1 MCPFIDEADMLQGDL
16 GYGHQTNYPDGRYA
30 DAREGVLS
38 DGWKDVSHLLVNFGA
53 KVQFFSHLTDPKSNK
68 RCQTV

>member
-1 MCPFIDEADMLQGDL
+1 MCPFINEADMLQGNL
-16 GYGHQTNYPDGRYA
+16 GYGHQTNYPDGREA
-30 DAREGVLS
+30 ATGERVLS
-38 DGWKDVSHLLVNFGA
+38 DVWKDVSHLIVNFGT